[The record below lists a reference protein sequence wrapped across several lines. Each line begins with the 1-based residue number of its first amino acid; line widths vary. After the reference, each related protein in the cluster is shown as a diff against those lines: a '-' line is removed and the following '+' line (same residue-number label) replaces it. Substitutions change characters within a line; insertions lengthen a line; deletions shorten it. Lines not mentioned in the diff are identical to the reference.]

1 MNKRANYYRE
11 NGSVGI
17 LFFIVV
23 ILFPLVFQAQK
34 ITTKQENGITVVSN
48 PKTPA
53 PPPDTPV
60 KLVLKEDFTIGVKE
74 GDEKYMFLSARDID
88 VDDAGNIYVLDT
100 KAAHIKVFDENG
112 TFVKTIGKKGEGP
125 GEAERPRFLQITLQE
140 EIMVC
145 DASSGRILFFDM
157 SGKFLRKI
165 SIAKFTMFMNPKRDL
180 RGNTVGSYMVFSDQ
194 PVQELKKFNEEMES
208 ILVINTLKMLKRP
221 RIDARFPRQY
231 WQINKDGSI
240 IWGVNTR
247 YELQVINPDGK
258 VTKKIIKDYDPVSI
272 TKEYKEKW
280 IKERFGEEG
289 PMPGTKFVWGKH
301 NLAFR
306 DIRLDDEGRIFVQT
320 YEKIG
325 ESSGGYYDIFDSE
338 GRYIAKVFL
347 EVEPL
352 VWKKNKMY
360 TIYEDGDGYRF
371 IKRFSVAWE

>member
-11 NGSVGI
+11 IGRVGI
-17 LFFIVV
+17 LLFIVV
-23 ILFPLVFQAQK
+23 IIFPPIFQAQK
-34 ITTKQENGITVVSN
+34 IAIKQENGVTVVSN

-53 PPPDTPV
+53 LPPGTSV

-74 GDEKYMFLSARDID
+74 GDEKYMFLSVRDID
-88 VDDAGNIYVLDT
+88 VDDVGNIYVLDT

-145 DASSGRILFFDM
+145 DASSGRILFFDL

-180 RGNTVGSYMVFSDQ
+180 RGNIVGSYMVFSDQ
-194 PVQELKKFNEEMES
+194 PVQELKKFNEEMEP
-208 ILVINTLKMLKRP
+208 ILDINTLKMLKRP

-231 WQINKDGSI
+231 WQINKEGSI

-247 YELQVINPDGK
+247 YELQMINPDGK

-272 TKEYKEKW
+272 TKKYKEKW
-280 IKERFGEEG
+280 IKETFGEEG
-289 PMPGTKFVWGKH
+289 PSPGTKFVWGKH
-301 NLAFR
+301 HLAFR

-325 ESSGGYYDIFDSE
+325 ESNGGYYDIFDLE

-360 TIYEDGDGYRF
+360 TIYEDEDGYRF
-371 IKRFSVAWE
+371 VKRFSVAWK

>member
-1 MNKRANYYRE
+1 MKKKRNSCRE
-11 NGSVGI
+11 IGRVGI
-17 LFFIVV
+17 LLFILV
-23 ILFPLVFQAQK
+23 ILFPPIFQAQK
-34 ITTKQENGITVVSN
+34 ITIKQENGVTVVSN
-48 PKTPA
+48 QKTPA
-53 PPPDTPV
+53 PPPGTPV

-112 TFVKTIGKKGEGP
+112 TFIKTIGKKGEGP

-140 EIMVC
+140 EIMLC
-145 DASSGRILFFDM
+145 DTSSGRILFFDLG
-157 SGKFLRKI
+157 GKFLRKI

-180 RGNTVGSYMVFSDQ
+180 SGNTVGSYVVFSDQ
-194 PVQELKKFNEEMES
+194 PVQELKKFNEEMEP
-208 ILVINTLKMLKRP
+208 ILDINTLKMLKRP

-231 WQINKDGSI
+231 WQITEDGSV

-272 TKEYKEKW
+272 TKKYKEKW
-280 IKERFGEEG
+280 IKDTFGEEG
-289 PMPGTKFVWGKH
+289 PMSGTKIVWGKH
-301 NLAFR
+301 HLAFR
-306 DIRLDDEGRIFVQT
+306 DMRLDDEGKIFVQT

-325 ESSGGYYDIFDSE
+325 ERSGGYYDIFDSE

-360 TIYEDGDGYRF
+360 TIYEDEDGYRF
-371 IKRFSVAWE
+371 VKRFSVAWE

>member
-11 NGSVGI
+11 IGSVGI

-34 ITTKQENGITVVSN
+34 ITIKQENGITVVSN

-165 SIAKFTMFMNPKRDL
+165 SIAKFTMFMNQKRDL

-208 ILVINTLKMLKRP
+208 ILDINTLKMLKRP

-280 IKERFGEEG
+280 IKETFGEEG

-301 NLAFR
+301 HLAFR

>member
-11 NGSVGI
+11 IGSVGI

-34 ITTKQENGITVVSN
+34 ITIKQENGITVVSN

-165 SIAKFTMFMNPKRDL
+165 SIAKFTMFMNQKRDL

-208 ILVINTLKMLKRP
+208 ILDINTLKMLKRP

-280 IKERFGEEG
+280 IKETFGEEG

-301 NLAFR
+301 HLAFR
-306 DIRLDDEGRIFVQT
+306 DIRRDDEGRIFVQT